1 MSAGKQ
7 KCLSYIL
14 SFFLFLFVLA
24 AIWNVLDQDALRS
37 RLEKVQDNLAV
48 SIGRESKQQFE
59 YDEVSEKI
67 PAVKKQI
74 DRIVPLAE
82 TAESKLKDL
91 KEQRKELRK
100 EKKELEKQLKDRNDQ
115 TEVP

>member
-7 KCLSYIL
+7 KCLSAVL
-14 SFFLFLFVLA
+14 SFFLFVFVLVT
-24 AIWNVLDQDALRS
+24 IWSVIDHYSLRS
-37 RLEKVQDNLAV
+37 RLEKVQDDLSV

-59 YDEVSEKI
+59 YDEVSEQI
-67 PAVKKQI
+67 PVVKNQI
-74 DRIVPLAE
+74 GIIVPLAE
-82 TAESKLKDL
+82 SAESEVQAL

-100 EKKELEKQLKDRNDQ
+100 EKKKLEKGIKDLGDQ